1 MELKAGM
8 YVRTK
13 NGKIKKLLKYTID
26 ENVDYINN
34 HRLYFE
40 GDDFDGFGS
49 LYKKEELPKGSYR
62 IIDLIE
68 VGDYVNGYKV
78 LIKSSECERPILV
91 YGINT
96 NDKQIA
102 ITIYEEDI
110 KTIVTK
116 EQFESMKYSLE
127 G

>member
-1 MELKAGM
+1 MEIKEGM
-8 YVRTK
+8 YFRT
-13 NGKIKKLLKYTID
+13 NTGIRR
-26 ENVDYINN
+26 VVYINDGCIT
-34 HRLYFE
+34 F
-40 GDDFDGFGS
+40 DDFMSNGTS
-49 LYKKEELPKGSYR
+49 LFNFIEEKELDMYLTKEPSYR

-78 LIKSSECERPILV
+78 LIKNSECGRPILV